1 MGLRMPQPTLIG
13 NRYYLRVAPPADL
26 AKAVKGQLISI
37 PIDGAFKSVRIGTHV
52 KVSLGTSDLAE
63 ALKRYLPAYQAVL
76 AYWEAVRNG
85 PQKLTHKTLFALAGQ
100 IRADW
105 INVFDE
111 NPETPE
117 IWERVIAAN
126 ESALGGG
133 RDKLAVLVKGK
144 PQVPQQEERFGAI
157 TDAFLRSKGLVIDAV
172 QRGKLIMLI
181 GETLNEAARVNQK
194 KASGDYSD
202 TGDTTR
208 YPPLVL
214 EERKPKEPQKRSK
227 RITLTTILEEEVK
240 LRSLGQDGKP
250 LNRKTEGKY
259 RKVLESF
266 VSFTGNEDASMI
278 TAREC
283 DAWKRDMLESGEL
296 SGNTIKQRIQNLRT
310 IVDWGRRQELGDLL
324 PNGNPLKLVS
334 LPQYRSVPSEE
345 RTYTRSEATL
355 VLHAARKQVRSDLRW
370 LPWLC
375 AYSGARVNEVAQ
387 LTPGDFFRSDGHWF
401 YKITTMGQRSL
412 KNEHGIRRVPV
423 HKDLV
428 KEGLID
434 FLEKKRRSGMDKNI
448 FPKRAALNVSS
459 WIREDLKVTRQ
470 ELAPNHGWRHLFEDL
485 AMAGGMSDSAKI
497 YITGRSGGG
506 SARGYGKGFEML
518 PGLAQ
523 QMNLVHSILR

>member
-76 AYWEAVRNG
+76 THWEAVRNG

-133 RDKLAVLVKGK
+133 RDKLAIPVKGK
-144 PQVPQQEERFGAI
+144 PQTSQQEERFGAI

-172 QRGKLIMLI
+172 QRGKLIKLI
-181 GETLNEAARVNQK
+181 GEALNEAAQVNQR

-202 TGDTTR
+202 TGESTR

-214 EERKPKEPQKRSK
+214 EQRKPKESEKRSK
-227 RITLTTILEEEVK
+227 RITLTSILEEEVK

-250 LNRKTEGKY
+250 LSRKTEGKY
-259 RKVLESF
+259 RKVVESF
-266 VSFTGNEDASMI
+266 VSFIGNEDASMI
-278 TAREC
+278 TARV
-283 DAWKRDMLESGEL
+283 
-296 SGNTIKQRIQNLRT
+296 RT
-310 IVDWGRRQELGDLL
+310 
-324 PNGNPLKLVS
+324 
-334 LPQYRSVPSEE
+334 
-345 RTYTRSEATL
+345 
-355 VLHAARKQVRSDLRW
+355 H
-370 LPWLC
+370 
-375 AYSGARVNEVAQ
+375 
-387 LTPGDFFRSDGHWF
+387 
-401 YKITTMGQRSL
+401 
-412 KNEHGIRRVPV
+412 
-423 HKDLV
+423 
-428 KEGLID
+428 
-434 FLEKKRRSGMDKNI
+434 
-448 FPKRAALNVSS
+448 
-459 WIREDLKVTRQ
+459 
-470 ELAPNHGWRHLFEDL
+470 
-485 AMAGGMSDSAKI
+485 
-497 YITGRSGGG
+497 
-506 SARGYGKGFEML
+506 
-518 PGLAQ
+518 
-523 QMNLVHSILR
+523 